1 MNIERKEA
9 LMRILIG
16 IVSGIILGVWKTLII
31 ILSLLH
37 FFYVLFKG
45 KRSRS
50 LAEFCHIWN
59 DQAYKFIKYLT
70 FATNQ
75 RVFPFA
81 DLGTLTDKPDF
92 SKIPQEKSKRR

>member
-9 LMRILIG
+9 LMRILVG

-31 ILSLLH
+31 VLSIFH

-45 KRSRS
+45 KRNRA
-50 LAEFCHIWN
+50 LAGFCHLWN
-59 DQAYKFIKYLT
+59 DQAYKFIKYMT

-75 RVFPFA
+75 
-81 DLGTLTDKPDF
+81 
-92 SKIPQEKSKRR
+92 